1 MTSLTKTAVDLLFQT
16 METRAGKVQVATL
29 RQVAPRA
36 ADKLLEAR
44 LLVAT
49 GRIPVVAAM
58 DAYED
63 EPIPAEWCPERG
75 QYGYR
80 DSVGRWIT
88 VEAAEIAACTVD
100 YPLAFARMLVAF
112 ERAGPSRPSSLID
125 GFVWDVGTIRLTGTK
140 SPVPVW
146 FARRLSD
153 PAVWTRLDALLEHRP
168 PEEVRVILTSTQSDR
183 IPVTNHKRNILMSV
197 ADVLRAP
204 GKLSISPQVLGA
216 RIFPGQRQRRFPI
229 DHSEDCG
236 IVWFHDKEY
245 RFRGPKHRQILSM
258 LFEAYWAGRPVLR
271 TSEVLQG
278 GDHVHR
284 DTKVT
289 TLGRA
294 FSGRSDWRDFIREAD
309 GNCWIDV

>member
-1 MTSLTKTAVDLLFQT
+1 MTSLTKTAVDLLLQA

-36 ADKLLEAR
+36 ADKLLDAR

-58 DAYED
+58 DGYED

-88 VEAAEIAACTVD
+88 VEAGEIAACTVD

-112 ERAGPSRPSSLID
+112 ERAGPSRPSPLID
-125 GFVWDVGTIRLTGTK
+125 GFVWDVGTIRLTGAK

-146 FARRLSD
+146 FARRLAD
-153 PAVWTRLDALLEHRP
+153 PAVWTKLDALLERRP
-168 PEEVRVILTSTQSDR
+168 PEEVRVILTSTTGDR
-183 IPVTNHKRNILMSV
+183 IPVTNHKRNIFMSV

-204 GKLSISPQVLGA
+204 GRLAISPQVLGA

-245 RFRGPKHRQILSM
+245 WFRGPKHRQILSM

-294 FSGRSDWRDFIREAD
+294 FSGRSDWRDFIREAE
-309 GNCWIDV
+309 GNCWIEV

>member
-1 MTSLTKTAVDLLFQT
+1 MTSLTKTAVDLLLQA

-88 VEAAEIAACTVD
+88 VEAAEIDACAVD

-112 ERAGPSRPSSLID
+112 ERGASLI
-125 GFVWDVGTIRLTGTK
+125 VAVGTHSSMVDFLDKGRAGMASTFLVRMKVGPILVDAKGVNRLYDSRVRKRDLLLLVVAAAFTLAIISYVSEPIRLVVRGLL
-140 SPVPVW
+140 
-146 FARRLSD
+146 LS
-153 PAVWTRLDALLEHRP
+153 
-168 PEEVRVILTSTQSDR
+168 VR
-183 IPVTNHKRNILMSV
+183 
-197 ADVLRAP
+197 
-204 GKLSISPQVLGA
+204 
-216 RIFPGQRQRRFPI
+216 
-229 DHSEDCG
+229 
-236 IVWFHDKEY
+236 
-245 RFRGPKHRQILSM
+245 
-258 LFEAYWAGRPVLR
+258 
-271 TSEVLQG
+271 
-278 GDHVHR
+278 
-284 DTKVT
+284 
-289 TLGRA
+289 
-294 FSGRSDWRDFIREAD
+294 
-309 GNCWIDV
+309 